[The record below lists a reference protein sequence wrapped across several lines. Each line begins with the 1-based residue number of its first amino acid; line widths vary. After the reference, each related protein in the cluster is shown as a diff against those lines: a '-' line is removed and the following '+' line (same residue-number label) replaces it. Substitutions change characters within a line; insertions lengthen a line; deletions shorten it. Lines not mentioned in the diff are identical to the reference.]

1 MKKLITLS
9 LLVATIFT
17 LQATPPGKEWF
28 TDFAAAQKAAKE
40 SNKKIYILF
49 TGSDWCPY
57 CKILAE
63 KVLTNAAF
71 INFAQA
77 KLVLL
82 YIDFPRSAPLPPKQE
97 EANTKL
103 YEQYEVEGFPTQL
116 ILNPDGK
123 VLGQVIGI
131 QSPAVCIMEIEAILK
146 KSEQQKP

>member
-1 MKKLITLS
+1 MKKLIVLS
-9 LLVATIFT
+9 LFVAAIFT

-40 SNKKIYILF
+40 SDKKIYLLF

-57 CKILAE
+57 CKLLAE
-63 KVLTNAAF
+63 KVLTNKAF
-71 INFAQA
+71 ISFAKA
-77 KLVLL
+77 KLVLV
-82 YIDFPRSAPLPPKQE
+82 YIDFPQSNPLPPNQT
-97 EANTKL
+97 EANDKL

-116 ILNPDGK
+116 IVNPDGK

-146 KSEQQKP
+146 KNEEKKP